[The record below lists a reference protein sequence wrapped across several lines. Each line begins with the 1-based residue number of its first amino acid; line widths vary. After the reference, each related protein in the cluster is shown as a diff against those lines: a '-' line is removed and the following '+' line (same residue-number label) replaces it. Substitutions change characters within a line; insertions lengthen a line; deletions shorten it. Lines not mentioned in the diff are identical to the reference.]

1 MLDSDR
7 DKRSRKTIFNRNNS
21 TTTREPVKELQ
32 TQNIRISLLETQ
44 LKAKEGELERVKL
57 QLSDEKEKRRRG
69 ELERTELVR
78 HVQLKD
84 KELEEMQL
92 QLKRVLK

>member
-1 MLDSDR
+1 M
-7 DKRSRKTIFNRNNS
+7 
-21 TTTREPVKELQ
+21 Q

-44 LKAKEGELERVKL
+44 LKAKEGELDRVKL

-69 ELERTELVR
+69 ELERKELVR

-92 QLKRVLK
+92 QLKRVLKENDILGRQVEFL

>member
-1 MLDSDR
+1 M
-7 DKRSRKTIFNRNNS
+7 
-21 TTTREPVKELQ
+21 
-32 TQNIRISLLETQ
+32 
-44 LKAKEGELERVKL
+44 

-69 ELERTELVR
+69 ELERKELVR

-92 QLKRVLK
+92 QLKRVLKENDILGRQVEFL